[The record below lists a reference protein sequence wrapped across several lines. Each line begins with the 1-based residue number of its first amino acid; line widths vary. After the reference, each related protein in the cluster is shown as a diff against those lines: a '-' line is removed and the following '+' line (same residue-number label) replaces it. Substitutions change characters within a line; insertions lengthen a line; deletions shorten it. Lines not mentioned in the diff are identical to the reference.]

1 MDFQSIYAKVQGY
14 TQMNQAEAQKLY
26 DCAKR
31 LPEDAVVVEI
41 GTYRGGSAAI
51 MAAAIQG
58 KVYSIDIE
66 PDLTDLESW
75 AGSQGVADE
84 VIKKI
89 LFIKGSSE
97 EAAEKFDKPID
108 MLFIDGSH
116 FYVDVH
122 KDISN
127 WVPKVKDNGIICF
140 HDYGS
145 HTDVTIAVNEALMK
159 RIGFSNHSLLAIVK

>member
-1 MDFQSIYAKVQGY
+1 
-14 TQMNQAEAQKLY
+14 MNQAEAQKLY
-26 DCAKR
+26 DCAR
-31 LPEDAVVVEI
+31 QLPKNAVVVEI

-66 PDLTDLESW
+66 PNLENLESW
-75 AGSQGVADE
+75 ANSQGVGAE

-97 EAAEKFDKPID
+97 EAAEKWDKPID

-122 KDISN
+122 KDIAN
-127 WVPKVKDNGIICF
+127 WVPRVKDGGIICF

-145 HTDVTIAVNEALMK
+145 HTDVTIAVNESLMK
-159 RIGFSNHSLLAIVK
+159 RIGFPDHSLLAIIK